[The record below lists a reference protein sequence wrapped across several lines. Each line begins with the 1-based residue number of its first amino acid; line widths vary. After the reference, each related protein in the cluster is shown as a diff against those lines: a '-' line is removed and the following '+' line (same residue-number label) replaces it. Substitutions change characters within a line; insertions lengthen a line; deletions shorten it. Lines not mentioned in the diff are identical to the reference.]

1 MTRKHCYILVEGQQ
15 DVLFLGRILQT
26 IGVSDVRN
34 VDDISSVWAPLVNTG
49 RLTEHRGLIDA
60 GRQGL
65 DIHQLFNGV
74 CFQTGTHSLVVRKVG
89 GRGREF
95 RRNLESINS
104 LLDGGLASLIA
115 VGLVP
120 DADDNPKGVR
130 QSCEAALRA
139 VGLTVPQD
147 QDNLHFAQPN
157 TGIYALPRPTET
169 GAVEDLML
177 DCAQSVYPT
186 LHDGALAFIDSID
199 KALPSFTP
207 EDLAEINGP
216 RGRVKAAVGCIS
228 SFLKPGSTV
237 QVSILKDRWVSPT
250 TITLPRIN
258 AILTFLK
265 DLCELP

>member
-1 MTRKHCYILVEGQQ
+1 MSIKHCYILVEGQQ
-15 DVLFLGRILQT
+15 DVLFLGRIFQT
-26 IGVSDVRN
+26 IDVPDVQN
-34 VDDISSVWAPLVNTG
+34 VENISSVWNPLVNTA
-49 RLTEHRGLIDA
+49 RWTEHRGLIAA

-65 DIHQLFNGV
+65 KIHELFNGA
-74 CFQTGTHSLVVRKVG
+74 CFQNNTHSIVVRKVG

-104 LLDGGLASLIA
+104 LLDGGLAALTA

-120 DADDNPKGVR
+120 DSDDNPQMVR

-139 VGLTVPQD
+139 VKLPIPQSQAD
-147 QDNLHFAQPN
+147 LHIGQPN
-157 TGIYALPRPTET
+157 TGIYPLPRPKET

-186 LHDGALAFIDSID
+186 LHAGALAFIDSID
-199 KALPSFTP
+199 RTLPSFTP
-207 EDLAEINGP
+207 EDLAEFNGP

-237 QVSILKDRWVSPT
+237 QVSILKDRWVSPNT
-250 TITLPRIN
+250 VALPRIH
-258 AILTFLK
+258 AILAFLK
-265 DLCELP
+265 NLCELP